1 MYEQELTYWPLWLDD
16 ATIRM
21 RDSQEKALALN
32 GSHFGKSGGL
42 GGSARVVAIVNLVFD
57 QVDSLVEETFAN
69 LQARSATLM
78 SYEYAE
84 RHLLDV
90 LAQEFDALSKKV
102 PTSALIFGLLN
113 TPFQEIADKRRAATK
128 RKIDLETHDIK
139 ARHSAHLSNHPTVHE
154 LNHGYLEGIQ
164 YMIPDAETNATQGGD
179 KQAPVATA
187 APAIPVN
194 EKRGRPPAKWWDD
207 MWVAIAIQLFEGA
220 LQPKLQ
226 VDIENAMQEWIIAN
240 DKTAATST
248 VRKRARKLWD
258 ALSIDVEN

>member
-1 MYEQELTYWPLWLDD
+1 MYEQELTYWSLWLDD

-32 GSHFGKSGGL
+32 GSHFSKSGGL
-42 GGSARVVAIVNLVFD
+42 GGSACVVAIVNLVFD

-139 ARHSAHLSNHPTVHE
+139 ARHSALSSNYPAVHE
-154 LNHGYLEGIQ
+154 LNHSYPEGIQ
-164 YMIPDAETNATQGGD
+164 YMIPDAETDATQSGD
-179 KQAPVATA
+179 KQDPVATA

-207 MWVAIAIQLFEGA
+207 MWVAIAIQLYTGD
-220 LQPKLQ
+220 LQPKKQ
-226 VDIENAMQEWIIAN
+226 ADIEKAMLDWVASRGES
-240 DKTAATST
+240 AAPDTIR
-248 VRKRARKLWD
+248 VRARKLWN
-258 ALSIDVEN
+258 AFQLENEK